1 MSGRSF
7 YFLCKLLEQSK
18 SWLWNTLK
26 KPMKNPDDKASLL
39 TLCKAC
45 ELLIYSNTEY
55 GNLTK
60 Y

>member
-1 MSGRSF
+1 
-7 YFLCKLLEQSK
+7 
-18 SWLWNTLK
+18 
-26 KPMKNPDDKASLL
+26 MKNPDDKASLL

-45 ELLIYSNTEY
+45 ELLVYSNTEY